1 MCFMRCVIQHALSS
15 DITRSRGLRQC
26 AGVPT
31 LYQHSCV
38 SANMYVHVIVE
49 RLIFMHESSTGCGD
63 KTVSLWDLRSG
74 LAYKHSTAI
83 TTRSPASTAVLR
95 CPCVPCVRHASP
107 SSDSTHSYRSAQ
119 TPHAEFFLLH
129 VASSASRVTR
139 SCLRTRTVWLR
150 YGTCAWWQ
158 RARISSRPACGKW
171 HDG

>member
-1 MCFMRCVIQHALSS
+1 MRCVIQHALSS

-74 LAYKHSTAI
+74 LCVQTFYGHHNSVTSVDCSLKVPVCA
-83 TTRSPASTAVLR
+83 LR
-95 CPCVPCVRHASP
+95 AACVP
-107 SSDSTHSYRSAQ
+107 
-119 TPHAEFFLLH
+119 
-129 VASSASRVTR
+129 
-139 SCLRTRTVWLR
+139 
-150 YGTCAWWQ
+150 
-158 RARISSRPACGKW
+158 
-171 HDG
+171 